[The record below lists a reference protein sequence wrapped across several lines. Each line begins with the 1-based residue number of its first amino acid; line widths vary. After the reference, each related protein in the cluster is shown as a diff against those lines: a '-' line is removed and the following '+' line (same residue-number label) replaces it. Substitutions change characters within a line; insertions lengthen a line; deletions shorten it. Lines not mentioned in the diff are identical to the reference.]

1 MHTYTTECS
10 LPVRLCNKHFVCI
23 SQLSMHATYY
33 VNFILPELIV
43 RIIHCEDHTDLFI
56 YLFVVLSVA
65 QSFASND
72 RMINE

>member
-1 MHTYTTECS
+1 
-10 LPVRLCNKHFVCI
+10 
-23 SQLSMHATYY
+23 MHATYY